1 MIRRHQRWRQQKH
14 DIYWEAQGRALYKM
28 RRFLVFLRKVGIV
41 SALPAM
47 YDRLT
52 YDLVARTVE
61 QKWWKLTRSE
71 ESW

>member
-1 MIRRHQRWRQQKH
+1 
-14 DIYWEAQGRALYKM
+14 M

-61 QKWWKLTRSE
+61 QKWQKLTRSE